1 MKHRRLEK
9 LVRGP
14 LFQAVYILV
23 YIYIYSVCWRGEFA
37 DFSQSEALAAHGRR
51 HSIYI
56 LHTLGHIP
64 HGPTYIAHT
73 WSFTTWTII
82 HCTHLV
88 IYHMDQYTS
97 HTLGHIPH
105 GTIYIAHTWSYTT
118 WTNIHR
124 THLVIY
130 HMDQYTLH
138 TLGHIPHETIYIA
151 HTWSYTTWN
160 NIHYYLIFQHLSIYR
175 ILCNIERDKVCFL
188 LFAMRN
194 WFFPGLT
201 DWRFVP
207 ISWQSV

>member
-1 MKHRRLEK
+1 MAGGIL
-9 LVRGP
+9 
-14 LFQAVYILV
+14 YI
-23 YIYIYSVCWRGEFA
+23 F
-37 DFSQSEALAAHGRR
+37 
-51 HSIYI
+51 
-56 LHTLGHIP
+56 
-64 HGPTYIAHT
+64 
-73 WSFTTWTII
+73 
-82 HCTHLV
+82 CTHLV
-88 IYHMDQYTS
+88 IYHMDQHTS
-97 HTLGHIPH
+97 HTLGHLPH
-105 GTIYIAHTWSYTT
+105 GPLYIAHTWSFTT